1 MFIGIVLWGIKCSS
15 LVLSFFSAHKLY
27 LYPEDYCMEP
37 TQGNTLCSSK
47 WNVCLNDEKP
57 HSCLALI
64 NLSSIFFDGESD

>member
-1 MFIGIVLWGIKCSS
+1 MFLISTVL
-15 LVLSFFSAHKLY
+15 FSVHKLY
-27 LYPEDYCMEP
+27 LYPGDYCMEP
-37 TQGNTLCSSK
+37 TKGNTHFSSK